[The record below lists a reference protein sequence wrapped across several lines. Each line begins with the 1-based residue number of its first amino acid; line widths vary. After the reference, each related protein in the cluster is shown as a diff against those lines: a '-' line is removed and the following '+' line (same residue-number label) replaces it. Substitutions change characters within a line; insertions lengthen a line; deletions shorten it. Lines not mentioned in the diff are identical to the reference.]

1 MKRTAIVHCLSGL
14 AGLALLLPG
23 ALGAAQLEPPS
34 PPTSQSIRYEIHFIS
49 LHAAEVLAWDQC
61 AQKEKCRIATATQVG
76 GRGFLEVGAEP
87 AVQEKV
93 ARALAKADASPGT
106 QRFQLLLLSATLKAG
121 GGAGPEI
128 PANAEKALAELKKF
142 LPFKSYQ
149 IVDGAWLSA
158 TEGEVAQGRLAASGG
173 GTYSVS
179 LRFRGAADPNAP
191 ALFMDHFELSQD
203 VVLPTKDGPHYDKRR
218 LIETTFSL
226 KEGETVVVGTSKADG
241 GDGALVVLLTAI
253 PAA

>member
-1 MKRTAIVHCLSGL
+1 MKTAIVRCLFGL
-14 AGLALLLPG
+14 ALLLLPG

-34 PPTSQSIRYEIHFIS
+34 STSQSIRYEIHFLS

-61 AQKEKCRIATATQVG
+61 TQKEKCRIATSTQVG

-93 ARALAKADASPGT
+93 ARALAKADTSPGT

-121 GGAGPEI
+121 GGSGPEI
-128 PANAEKALAELKKF
+128 PANAEKALADLKKF

-158 TEGEVAQGRLAASGG
+158 TEGEVAQGRLAGSGG

-191 ALFMDHFELSQD
+191 SLFMDSFELSQE
-203 VVLPTKDGPHYDKRR
+203 VVLPTKDGPHYDRRR

-226 KEGETVVVGTSKADG
+226 KQGETVVVGTSRADG
-241 GDGALVVLLTAI
+241 GDGALVVLLTAV
-253 PAA
+253 PPS

>member
-1 MKRTAIVHCLSGL
+1 MKTAIVRCLSGL
-14 AGLALLLPG
+14 VLLLLPG
-23 ALGAAQLEPPS
+23 ALRAAQSEPPQSS
-34 PPTSQSIRYEIHFIS
+34 PTYQSIRYEIHFLS

-61 AQKEKCRIATATQVG
+61 AQKEKCRIATASQVG

-121 GGAGPEI
+121 GGSGPEI

-179 LRFRGAADPNAP
+179 LRFRGAAADPSAP
-191 ALFMDHFELSQD
+191 ALFMDHFELGQD
-203 VVLPTKDGPHYDKRR
+203 VVVQTKDGPHYDKRR

-241 GDGALVVLLTAI
+241 GDGALVVLLTAV
-253 PAA
+253 PSA

>member
-1 MKRTAIVHCLSGL
+1 MKTAIVRCLCGL
-14 AGLALLLPG
+14 ALLLLPG
-23 ALGAAQLEPPS
+23 ALGAAQPEPLSS
-34 PPTSQSIRYEIHFIS
+34 PASQSIRYEIHFLN
-49 LHAAEVLAWDQC
+49 LHSAEVLAWDQC
-61 AQKEKCRIATATQVG
+61 PQKDKCRIATSTQVG
-76 GRGFLEVGAEP
+76 GRTFLEVGAEP
-87 AVQEKV
+87 AIQEKV

-121 GGAGPEI
+121 GGSGPEI
-128 PANAEKALAELKKF
+128 PANAEKALAELRKF

-149 IVDGAWLSA
+149 IVDGAWMSA

-179 LRFRGAADPNAP
+179 LRFRGASDPKAP
-191 ALFMDHFELSQD
+191 VLFMDSFELSQE
-203 VVLPTKDGPHYDKRR
+203 VVLPTKEGPHYDRRR

-226 KEGETVVVGTSKADG
+226 KEGETVVVGTSRADG

-253 PAA
+253 PPS